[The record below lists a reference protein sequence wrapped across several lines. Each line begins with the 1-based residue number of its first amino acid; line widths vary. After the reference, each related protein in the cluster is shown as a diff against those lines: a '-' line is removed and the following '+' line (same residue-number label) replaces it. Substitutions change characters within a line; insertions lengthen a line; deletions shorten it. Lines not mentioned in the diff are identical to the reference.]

1 MKWEVHCIMRQQGS
15 SGYNFFVSTGSA
27 NFVSP
32 VTSSATGFDA
42 AQVRIQVHP
51 IGKYSIFE
59 IANWFL
65 SKESMAHK
73 KLQKL
78 CYYAQAWFITLKDI
92 RLSDAVFEAW
102 VHGPVSPVLYDRFKQ
117 YGYSTIRIVDD
128 YSPIVMDDDLDLLE
142 SVWQTYGEYT
152 GNALEALSHSEQP
165 WILARIGYAPDE
177 RCQIPITLESM
188 KSFYK
193 TIYSG
198 GEA

>member
-1 MKWEVHCIMRQQGS
+1 MS
-15 SGYNFFVSTGSA
+15 LDYNFSLSTGYA
-27 NFVSP
+27 NFTSP
-32 VTSSATGFDA
+32 ATSSATFFNVA
-42 AQVRIQVHP
+42 PIREQSRA

-65 SKESMAHK
+65 SKEIMAHK

-102 VHGPVSPVLYDRFKQ
+102 VHGPVSPALYERFKQ
-117 YGYSTIRIVDD
+117 YGYLTIRIVDD
-128 YSPIVMDDDLDLLE
+128 YIPVIMEEDAELLE

-165 WILARIGYAPDE
+165 WIIARSGYAPNE
-177 RCQIPITLESM
+177 RCSVPISLESM
-188 KSFYK
+188 KDYYE
-193 TIYSG
+193 TIYIG